1 MCDLLRSTRNFQ
13 KFRQALS
20 SEGGGVVMVETSP
33 RMRMMQAKMLLG
45 DHALFKVAGEGSG
58 AADAPVATQLVGHD
72 GLSFTWLTSVDAVT
86 LQQTPSSQSSSLPPP
101 PTLFIANEFFDAL
114 PVHQLVHNGKG
125 ACLPH
130 HTAPS

>member
-1 MCDLLRSTRNFQ
+1 MSDLLRSTRNFQ
-13 KFRQALS
+13 NFRQALS

-33 RMRMMQAKMLLG
+33 RMRMMQARMLLG
-45 DHALFKVAGEGSG
+45 DHALFKD

-72 GLSFTWLTSVDAVT
+72 GVSFTWLTSVDAVT

-114 PVHQLVHNGKG
+114 PVHQFVHNGKG
-125 ACLPH
+125 ARLPH